1 MNRTIPKPFNYKSRP
16 LVHMRSPTAE
26 EQRIGEIID
35 AWLATYNFSKKDED
49 KYKEAFKSTLKAY
62 IKKTQGKRLKDLLLS
77 RDVLPMTL
85 MVSGAA
91 LAALLANEGDIP
103 SIPDIELTKKLK
115 VSAEVKGSIGKFTSV
130 VITEAPS

>member
-1 MNRTIPKPFNYKSRP
+1 
-16 LVHMRSPTAE
+16 
-26 EQRIGEIID
+26 
-35 AWLATYNFSKKDED
+35 
-49 KYKEAFKSTLKAY
+49 
-62 IKKTQGKRLKDLLLS
+62 
-77 RDVLPMTL
+77 MTL
-85 MVSGAA
+85 MVGGAA

>member
-1 MNRTIPKPFNYKSRP
+1 M
-16 LVHMRSPTAE
+16 
-26 EQRIGEIID
+26 
-35 AWLATYNFSKKDED
+35 
-49 KYKEAFKSTLKAY
+49 KAY

-85 MVSGAA
+85 MVGGAA